1 MNDLVAAQHKGILW
15 SAGLLT
21 MIRLKSLSPRK
32 IKNQIKHMKLSKL
45 AEGITTH
52 PILTLAAH
60 INEKKAAGEKIFNF
74 TVGDFDS
81 EIFPIPELLKTET
94 IKAYE
99 DNQTNYPGAFGT
111 PQFRE
116 SIAQTLNRLCGLNY
130 TAADIQI
137 ASGSRPLIYACYNVI
152 VDPGDK
158 VVFPG
163 PSWNNDNYTLLTKT
177 RATIVETSPEN
188 DFMPT
193 ADQLRPH
200 VEDAQL
206 LALCSPQ
213 NPTGTVFSRE
223 RLKEICDLV
232 IDVNTR
238 RGADEKPLYVM
249 FDQVYWLLTF
259 GEVEFHHPLSVCPEI
274 KDYAI
279 FIDGLSKS
287 FAGTGIR
294 VGWATAPAHMLPKM
308 RALIAHIGAWAPK
321 PEQIAAG
328 KFLQNTQA
336 VDDYLSHFCTQLQNR
351 LQGFY
356 DGFMA
361 LKAKGYPVDAIA
373 PQAAIYLTVQIDLVG
388 KTTPDGNVLTDGD
401 DVRAY
406 LLDTLKIGVLPFS
419 WFGAENYGD
428 WYRISVGTCRQEDV
442 SEAMGILE
450 AGMSALS

>member
-1 MNDLVAAQHKGILW
+1 
-15 SAGLLT
+15 
-21 MIRLKSLSPRK
+21 
-32 IKNQIKHMKLSKL
+32 MKLSKL
-45 AEGITTH
+45 AEGISTS
-52 PILTLAAH
+52 PILTIAAQ

-74 TVGDFDS
+74 TVGDFDAD
-81 EIFPIPELLKTET
+81 IFPIPDLLKAET

-111 PQFRE
+111 PEFRE
-116 SIAQTLNRLCGLNY
+116 GVAQTLNRICGLDY

-158 VVFPG
+158 VVYPG
-163 PSWNNDNYTLLTKT
+163 PSWNNDYYTLLTNT
-177 RATIVETSPEN
+177 EATIVETSPEN

-193 ADQLRPH
+193 ADELRPH
-200 VEDAQL
+200 LDDAQL

-213 NPTGTVFSRE
+213 NPTGTVFTHE
-223 RLKEICDLV
+223 RLKEICEMVVD
-232 IDVNTR
+232 INQR
-238 RGADEKPLYVM
+238 RSADEKPLYVM

-259 GEVEFHHPLSVCPEI
+259 GDVEFHHPLKVCPQI
-274 KDYAI
+274 KDYAV

-294 VGWATAPAHMLPKM
+294 VGWATAPAHILPKM

-321 PEQIAAG
+321 PEQVAAG
-328 KFLQNTQA
+328 KFLLNTEA
-336 VDDYLSHFCTQLQNR
+336 VDTYLCQFRAQLQSR

-373 PQAAIYLTVQIDLVG
+373 PQAAIYLTVKINLVG
-388 KTTPDGNVLTDGD
+388 KTTSDGTRLNDADAVHD
-401 DVRAY
+401 Y
-406 LLDTLKIGVLPFS
+406 LLNTVKIGVLPFS
-419 WFGAENYGD
+419 WFGASNYGD
-428 WYRISVGTCRQEDV
+428 WFRISVGTCRQEDV
-442 SEAMGILE
+442 VEVIQILE
-450 AGMSALS
+450 AGMAALT